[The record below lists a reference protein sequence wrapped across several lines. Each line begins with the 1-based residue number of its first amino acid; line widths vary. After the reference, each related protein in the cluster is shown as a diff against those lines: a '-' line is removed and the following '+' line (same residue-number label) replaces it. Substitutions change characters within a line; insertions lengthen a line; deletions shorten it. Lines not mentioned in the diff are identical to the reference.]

1 MNSNT
6 TGTGRGLGFSNI
18 NSNNNSTNSN
28 NPGSSSGVGF
38 KGGTG
43 RNYQGQPQM
52 RNTSGVAKKDANQ
65 THHQQPGDSVR
76 LFNPITSS
84 GRTDLSQ
91 CFLLSKTFGLY
102 WCLLFYET
110 RRGVLAE
117 RLFIDNFLQ
126 PGPRNFAKFMDDQR

>member
-1 MNSNT
+1 MNNNMN
-6 TGTGRGLGFSNI
+6 GTGRGLGFANI
-18 NSNNNSTNSN
+18 NRHNNSTNSN
-28 NPGSSSGVGF
+28 NPGSSSGIGF

-52 RNTSGVAKKDANQ
+52 RNTSGVAKKYANQ

-91 CFLLSKTFGLY
+91 CFLLSKTFGLC
-102 WCLLFYET
+102 WCLLFCDSK
-110 RRGVLAE
+110 RRIGGAAFY
-117 RLFIDNFLQ
+117 R
-126 PGPRNFAKFMDDQR
+126 